1 MEQRELGRS
10 GIKVSALGLGLMSMS
25 GVYGNANDEESIG
38 VIHYALD
45 KGINFLDSAD
55 MYGWGHNE
63 TLLGKALKGRRDKVV
78 VATKFGQVKLADGK
92 QGVDGRPE
100 YVMQACEAS
109 LKRLGIEVID
119 LYYQHRVDTNTP
131 IEETVG
137 AMKRLVEQGKV
148 RALGLSEARPETI
161 RRAHKVHPIAAV
173 QNEYSLLYQERRAR
187 KRCRRRAS
195 LGITLVPYAP
205 LGRSMLT
212 GTVHG
217 KADLPE
223 GDRRLQHPRFQGEA
237 LDKNV
242 QLVRP
247 ARSHRAGKEMHACPA
262 RAGVAARAGQRH
274 RSDPGHQA
282 QAAHRRELGGFEH
295 QAFARRR
302 EAHLGRRARGSRCGH
317 ALSRGNHEARVPLRS
332 DDATRWLALAT
343 MWSLQYLFLRV
354 AVPTFGTAL
363 VAEGRAIRR
372 AFPRALGCMG
382 RAPAHRAARAL
393 ERPPRGRAGQQ
404 RGPVRVLR
412 LGGERAPGRLPRG
425 DQRHGAALG
434 RRSSPCRC

>member
-1 MEQRELGRS
+1 MEQRELGRT
-10 GIKVSALGLGLMSMS
+10 GIRVSALGLGLMSMS

-63 TLLGKALKGRRDKVV
+63 TLLGKSLKGRRDKVV
-78 VATKFGQVKLADGK
+78 VASKFGQVKLADGK
-92 QGVDGRPE
+92 QTVDGRPE
-100 YVMQACEAS
+100 YVLQACEAS

-173 QNEYSLLYQERRAR
+173 QNEYSLLYR
-187 KRCRRRAS
+187 KEGEETLQATRD
-195 LGITLVPYAP
+195 LGIALVPYAP

-223 GDRRLQHPRFQGEA
+223 GDRRLQHPRFQGDA
-237 LDKNV
+237 LEKNV
-242 QLVRP
+242 SLVKRLEAIAAEKRCTPAQLVLAWLIHQGKDIVPIPGTKRKQRIDENLKALQIKLTPEDIARISTAAPPGAGAGTRYP
-247 ARSHRAGKEMHACPA
+247 AENMK
-262 RAGVAARAGQRH
+262 
-274 RSDPGHQA
+274 
-282 QAAHRRELGGFEH
+282 
-295 QAFARRR
+295 
-302 EAHLGRRARGSRCGH
+302 
-317 ALSRGNHEARVPLRS
+317 RV
-332 DDATRWLALAT
+332 
-343 MWSLQYLFLRV
+343 YL
-354 AVPTFGTAL
+354 
-363 VAEGRAIRR
+363 
-372 AFPRALGCMG
+372 
-382 RAPAHRAARAL
+382 
-393 ERPPRGRAGQQ
+393 
-404 RGPVRVLR
+404 
-412 LGGERAPGRLPRG
+412 
-425 DQRHGAALG
+425 
-434 RRSSPCRC
+434 